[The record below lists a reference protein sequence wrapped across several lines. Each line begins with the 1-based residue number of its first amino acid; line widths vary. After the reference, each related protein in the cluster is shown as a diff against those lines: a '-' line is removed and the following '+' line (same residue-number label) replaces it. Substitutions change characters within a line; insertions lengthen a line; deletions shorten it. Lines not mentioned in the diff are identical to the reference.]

1 MKIKA
6 RFHGVLGKWVT
17 EETVSFDLGPDST
30 YADLLKEI
38 GNLYSRAM
46 PPQLWDEDACDF
58 KGSILAIG
66 DGENLKSHDTPL
78 TDCEEITFYLMLA
91 GG

>member
-6 RFHGVLGKWVT
+6 RFHGVLGTWIT
-17 EETVSFDLGPDST
+17 EETISFDLKSDST

-38 GNLYSRAM
+38 GNRYSPTM

-58 KGSILAIG
+58 RGSILAIG
-66 DGENLKSHDTPL
+66 DGESLKSPDTTL
-78 TDCEEITFYLMLA
+78 IEDEEITFYLMLS